1 MTTGRGADRPTQPAT
16 TKERRKKPEEFLEI
30 LKDDM
35 SRLWT
40 TVLGATAAGLMLS
53 TVFMVLAKSA
63 FDAGSSPSHGYIYV
77 GTATLMVLTPP
88 LMVFLSLRRRG

>member
-16 TKERRKKPEEFLEI
+16 NKEKRKKREKFLEI

-40 TVLGATAAGLMLS
+40 TVLGATA
-53 TVFMVLAKSA
+53 FQ
-63 FDAGSSPSHGYIYV
+63 
-77 GTATLMVLTPP
+77 
-88 LMVFLSLRRRG
+88 LRPA

>member
-16 TKERRKKPEEFLEI
+16 TAEKRKKQEKFLEI

-63 FDAGSSPSHGYIYV
+63 FDAGITSHGYIYV